1 MSDKVYSSMVII
13 ASKTRHLDSMTIP
26 QSSRGFGRGGCRTH
40 LGSFCFFLSWTD
52 PFCVLWPQI
61 LYSKAENARIVVQ
74 IDNTKLA
81 ADDFRSK

>member
-1 MSDKVYSSMVII
+1 MSTKVCPSLLLI
-13 ASKTRHLDSMTIP
+13 ACKARHSDSMTIP
-26 QSSRGFGRGGCRTH
+26 QSPRGFGRVGCRTH
-40 LGSFCFFLSWTD
+40 LGSFCFFMSWID